1 MSRRNMGLI
10 AAGTAVLAL
19 MAWGVYSFVSKV
31 DDKPRKPPKISLIP
45 TTPPPP
51 PPPPKEEK
59 KPEPPKDLN
68 KPPPMEQPKMAPAA
82 PSADLKMDGP
92 AGDGPSAFSAGKITS
107 EDLSNVGKA
116 PVAASAGGGVGGG
129 FNAFSF
135 YANLIKG
142 ELQRQLTRNKE
153 LREMAYK
160 AEVQV
165 WVNRDG
171 SVSRF
176 DLVKGTDDK
185 ELDALLKKAIESA
198 NAFSAG
204 PPEKMPQPIRL
215 RISTGR

>member
-1 MSRRNMGLI
+1 MGLI
-10 AAGTAVLAL
+10 AAGAAVLAL

-51 PPPPKEEK
+51 PPPPPKEEK
-59 KPEPPKDLN
+59 KQEQPKDLS
-68 KPPPMEQPKMAPAA
+68 KPPPMEQPKMAPPA

-107 EDLSNVGKA
+107 EDLSNVGKGPA
-116 PVAASAGGGVGGG
+116 TSGGGA
-129 FNAFSF
+129 FNPFSY

-142 ELQRQLTRNKE
+142 ELQRQLTRNKD

-171 SVSRF
+171 SIGRF
-176 DLVKGTDDK
+176 DVVKGTDDK
-185 ELDALLKKAIESA
+185 ELDALLKKAIASA
-198 NAFSAG
+198 TAFSAG

>member
-1 MSRRNMGLI
+1 MGLI
-10 AAGTAVLAL
+10 AAGAAVLAL

-31 DDKPRKPPKISLIP
+31 EDKPRKAPKISLIP
-45 TTPPPP
+45 TTPPPPP

-68 KPPPMEQPKMAPAA
+68 KPPPMEQPKMAPPA

-107 EDLSNVGKA
+107 EDLSNLGKA
-116 PVAASAGGGVGGG
+116 PVAVTGGGAVGGG
-129 FNAFSF
+129 GSSFSY

-142 ELQRQLTRNKE
+142 ELQRQLTRNKD
-153 LREMAYK
+153 LRQMAYK

-171 SVSRF
+171 SISRF
-176 DLVKGTDDK
+176 EVIKGTDDK
-185 ELDALLKKAIESA
+185 ELDDLLNKAIASA
-198 NAFSAG
+198 TAFSAG

>member
-1 MSRRNMGLI
+1 MGLI
-10 AAGTAVLAL
+10 AAGAAVLAL
-19 MAWGVYSFVSKV
+19 MAWGVYSFVSKI
-31 DDKPRKPPKISLIP
+31 DDKPHKAPKISLMP

-68 KPPPMEQPKMAPAA
+68 KPPPMEQPKMAPPA

-92 AGDGPSAFSAGKITS
+92 AGDGPSAFSAGKISS
-107 EDLSNVGKA
+107 EDLSNVGKG
-116 PVAASAGGGVGGG
+116 PASSGGGG
-129 FNAFSF
+129 FNAFSY

-142 ELQRQLTRNKE
+142 ELQRQLTRNKD

-171 SVSRF
+171 SIGRF
-176 DLVKGTDDK
+176 DVIQGTGDK
-185 ELDALLKKAIESA
+185 ELDGLLNKAIA
-198 NAFSAG
+198 AATAFSAG

>member
-1 MSRRNMGLI
+1 MGLI
-10 AAGTAVLAL
+10 AAGAAVLAL
-19 MAWGVYSFVSKV
+19 MAWGIYSFVSKI
-31 DDKPRKPPKISLIP
+31 DDKPRKAPKISLMP
-45 TTPPPP
+45 STPPPP

-68 KPPPMEQPKMAPAA
+68 KPPPMEQPKMAPPA

-92 AGDGPSAFSAGKITS
+92 AGDGPSAFSAGKIRS
-107 EDLSNVGKA
+107 EDLSNVGKG
-116 PVAASAGGGVGGG
+116 PAGPGG
-129 FNAFSF
+129 FNPFSY

-142 ELQRQLTRNKE
+142 ELQRQLTRNKD

-171 SVSRF
+171 SVGRF
-176 DLVKGTDDK
+176 DVIHGTGDK
-185 ELDALLKKAIESA
+185 ELDVLLNKAISAA

>member
-1 MSRRNMGLI
+1 MGLI
-10 AAGTAVLAL
+10 AAGAAVLAL
-19 MAWGVYSFVSKV
+19 MAWGIYSFVSKI
-31 DDKPRKPPKISLIP
+31 DDKPRKAPKISLIP

-68 KPPPMEQPKMAPAA
+68 KPPPMEQPKMAPPA

-92 AGDGPSAFSAGKITS
+92 AGDGPSAFSAGKISS
-107 EDLSNVGKA
+107 EDFSNVGKG
-116 PVAASAGGGVGGG
+116 PAGPGG
-129 FNAFSF
+129 FNPFSY

-142 ELQRQLTRNKE
+142 ELQRQLTRNKD

-160 AEVQV
+160 ADVQV

-171 SVSRF
+171 SIGRF
-176 DLVKGTDDK
+176 DVINGTGDK
-185 ELDALLKKAIESA
+185 ELDVLLQKAISAA

>member
-1 MSRRNMGLI
+1 MGLI
-10 AAGTAVLAL
+10 AAGAAVLAL

-31 DDKPRKPPKISLIP
+31 DDKPRKAPKISLIP

-68 KPPPMEQPKMAPAA
+68 KPPPMEQPKMAPPA

-116 PVAASAGGGVGGG
+116 PVVASGGGAVGGG
-129 FNAFSF
+129 FSPFTY

-142 ELQRQLTRNKE
+142 ELQRQLTRNKD

-171 SVSRF
+171 SVGRF
-176 DLVKGTDDK
+176 EVVNGTGDK

-198 NAFSAG
+198 NAFSTG

>member
-1 MSRRNMGLI
+1 MAISRRHLGLF
-10 AAGTAVLAL
+10 AAGAAVLAL
-19 MAWGVYSFVSKV
+19 MAWGVYSFVSKI
-31 DDKPRKPPKISLIP
+31 DDKPRKPPKISLMP
-45 TTPPPP
+45 STPPPP

-92 AGDGPSAFSAGKITS
+92 AGDGPSAFSAGKITN
-107 EDLSNVGKA
+107 EDLSNAGKGPA
-116 PVAASAGGGVGGG
+116 GGGGVGA
-129 FNAFSF
+129 FNPFNY

-176 DLVKGTDDK
+176 EVIKGTGDA
-185 ELDALLKKAIESA
+185 ELDAMLKKAIAAST
-198 NAFSAG
+198 AFSGARRWRE
-204 PPEKMPQPIRL
+204 PTT
-215 RISTGR
+215 SSVA

>member
-1 MSRRNMGLI
+1 MGLI
-10 AAGTAVLAL
+10 AAGAVVLAL

-31 DDKPRKPPKISLIP
+31 EDKPRKAPKISLIP

-68 KPPPMEQPKMAPAA
+68 KPPPMEQPKMAPPA

-116 PVAASAGGGVGGG
+116 PVVAPTGGGGVVGGG

-142 ELQRQLTRNKE
+142 ELQRQLTRNKD

-171 SVSRF
+171 SIGRF
-176 DLVKGTDDK
+176 ELIKGTDDK
-185 ELDALLKKAIESA
+185 ELDALLTKAIASA
-198 NAFSAG
+198 TAFSAG

>member
-1 MSRRNMGLI
+1 MGISRRYLGLF
-10 AAGTAVLAL
+10 AAGVAVLAL
-19 MAWGVYSFVSKV
+19 IAWGVYSFVSKI
-31 DDKPRKPPKISLIP
+31 DDKPRKPPKISLMP
-45 TTPPPP
+45 STPPPP

-59 KPEPPKDLN
+59 KPEPPKEQN

-92 AGDGPSAFSAGKITS
+92 AGDGPSAFSAGKITN
-107 EDLSNVGKA
+107 EDLSNTGKG
-116 PVAASAGGGVGGG
+116 PGTSG
-129 FNAFSF
+129 AFSPF
-135 YANLIKG
+135 IYYANLMKG

-153 LREMAYK
+153 LRELAYK
-160 AEVQV
+160 ADVQV

-176 DLVKGTDDK
+176 DLLKGTGDA
-185 ELDALLKKAIESA
+185 ELDEMLKKAIAAST
-198 NAFSAG
+198 AFSAA

>member
-1 MSRRNMGLI
+1 VAISRRNVGLI
-10 AAGTAVLAL
+10 AAGAAVLAL
-19 MAWGVYSFVSKV
+19 MAWGVYSFVSKI
-31 DDKPRKPPKISLIP
+31 DDKPRKPPKISLMP
-45 TTPPPP
+45 STPPPP

-92 AGDGPSAFSAGKITS
+92 AGDGPSAFSAGKITN
-107 EDLSNVGKA
+107 EDLSNAGKG
-116 PVAASAGGGVGGG
+116 PAGGGGGG
-129 FNAFSF
+129 AFNPFNY

-176 DLVKGTDDK
+176 DVIKGTGDA
-185 ELDALLKKAIESA
+185 ELDAMLKKAIAAST
-198 NAFSAG
+198 AFSAG

>member
-1 MSRRNMGLI
+1 MGLI
-10 AAGTAVLAL
+10 AVGAAVLAL
-19 MAWGVYSFVSKV
+19 MAWGVYSFVSKI
-31 DDKPRKPPKISLIP
+31 DDKPRKAPKISLIP
-45 TTPPPP
+45 TAPPPPP

-59 KPEPPKDLN
+59 KPEPPKELN
-68 KPPPMEQPKMAPAA
+68 KPPPMEQPKMTPPA

-92 AGDGPSAFSAGKITS
+92 AGNGPSAFSAGKITS

-116 PVAASAGGGVGGG
+116 PVAATGGAGVSGG
-129 FNAFSF
+129 FSPFSY

-142 ELQRQLTRNKE
+142 ELQRQLARNKE

-176 DLVKGTDDK
+176 DLITGTGDK

>member
-1 MSRRNMGLI
+1 MNISRRNMGLI
-10 AAGTAVLAL
+10 AAGAAVLAL
-19 MAWGVYSFVSKV
+19 MAWGIYSFVSKI
-31 DDKPRKPPKISLIP
+31 DDKPRKAPKISLIP

-68 KPPPMEQPKMAPAA
+68 KPPPMEQPKMAPPA

-92 AGDGPSAFSAGKITS
+92 AGDGPSAFSAGKISS
-107 EDLSNVGKA
+107 EDLSNVGKG
-116 PVAASAGGGVGGG
+116 PASAGGG
-129 FNAFSF
+129 FNAFSY

-142 ELQRQLTRNKE
+142 ELQRQLTRNKD

-165 WVNRDG
+165 WVSRDG

-176 DLVKGTDDK
+176 DVINGTGDK
-185 ELDALLKKAIESA
+185 ELDVLLKKAIASA
-198 NAFSAG
+198 SAFSAG